1 MGIGLGG
8 RRGTYHEAYWPFL
21 ARLCG
26 AADCDFWRRAA
37 PVCMRLA
44 VGRGADQ
51 RSQQVLLLITAAGV
65 LLLVYALT

>member
-1 MGIGLGG
+1 
-8 RRGTYHEAYWPFL
+8 
-21 ARLCG
+21 
-26 AADCDFWRRAA
+26 
-37 PVCMRLA
+37 MRLA